1 MNPLEYI
8 DSQEELLKKTYQ
20 DLHSIAEPSWQE
32 KKTSRYIKDCLLKAG
47 IQVKSYQNHY
57 GLIAEIPGNTTR
69 VIALRADMDA
79 LLQEMNGAIQANHS
93 CGHDA
98 HSTMVLYTALAIAKS
113 NITPRHTLR
122 FIFQPAEE
130 KGEGAIR
137 VMNDGALEN
146 VRCLFGIHLRPDK
159 EVPFGKASPV
169 IMHGAAATIKGT
181 IKGIQ
186 AHAAR
191 PLDGINAIET
201 AALLVQKL
209 KKIRLN
215 TDVPYSIKMT
225 QLRSDNEATNII
237 PETAVFSLDARAQT
251 NKIMEELENLAE
263 CVLQQV
269 ILETG
274 AKIFWKK
281 ADFVPAAT
289 PNSEAIRMAEK
300 AIAGII
306 GKENIVTSCIS
317 QGGED
322 FHFYSA
328 KNPQLAST
336 MIGLGCGLEPGLHH
350 PNMKFNLDAL
360 QYGTKI
366 LIQSLL
372 LTSEKLNQLTLL

>member
-1 MNPLEYI
+1 MNPLDYI
-8 DSQEELLKKTYQ
+8 DLQEELLKKTYQ

-32 KKTSRYIKDCLLKAG
+32 KKTSRYINDRLLNAG
-47 IQVKSYQNHY
+47 IHVKSYQNHY
-57 GLIAEIPGNTTR
+57 GLIAEIPGNSTR

-79 LLQEMNGAIQANHS
+79 LLQEMNGSIQANHS

-98 HSTMVLYTALAIAKS
+98 HSTMVLYTALAIANS
-113 NITPRHTLR
+113 NITPKYTLR

-137 VMNDGALEN
+137 IMNDGALEN
-146 VRCLFGIHLRPDK
+146 VRCLFGIHLRPKK

-169 IMHGAAATIKGT
+169 IMHGAAATIRGT

-191 PLDGINAIET
+191 PQEGINAIEA
-201 AALLVQKL
+201 AALLVQNL
-209 KKIRLN
+209 KKIILN
-215 TDVPYSIKMT
+215 TDVPHSIKMT

-251 NKIMEELENLAE
+251 NKIMVELEKLAE
-263 CVLQQV
+263 CALQQV
-269 ILETG
+269 IFETG

-281 ADFVPAAT
+281 TDFVPAAT
-289 PNSEAIRMAEK
+289 PNREAIGMAEK
-300 AIAGII
+300 AIADII

-328 KNPQLAST
+328 KNPHIAST
-336 MIGLGCGLEPGLHH
+336 MIALGCGLEPGLHH

-366 LIQSLL
+366 LIQTLL
-372 LTSEKLNQLTLL
+372 LTAEELTN